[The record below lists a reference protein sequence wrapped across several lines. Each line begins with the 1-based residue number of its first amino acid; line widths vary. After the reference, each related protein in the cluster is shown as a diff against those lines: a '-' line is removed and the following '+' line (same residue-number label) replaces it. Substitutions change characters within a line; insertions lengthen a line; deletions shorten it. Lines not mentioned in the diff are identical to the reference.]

1 MGAATGIGPYDRS
14 QPVAHMSSF
23 SFSAGIKGALF
34 ALQNQRLHAG
44 GSHGIVGLQKLGRRR
59 SRCQIRRGAPTSLRP
74 GPHPMTAYSQSRPG
88 RLVRFFFQS
97 GGPWK
102 GAQIYLSA
110 EKKQLEESPVPRAS
124 QPSSPGLCHPA
135 AVSRLRIYIFSPLLI
150 AKSRE

>member
-59 SRCQIRRGAPTSLRP
+59 SRCQIRRGAP
-74 GPHPMTAYSQSRPG
+74 AACA
-88 RLVRFFFQS
+88 LVRT
-97 GGPWK
+97 P
-102 GAQIYLSA
+102 
-110 EKKQLEESPVPRAS
+110 
-124 QPSSPGLCHPA
+124 
-135 AVSRLRIYIFSPLLI
+135 
-150 AKSRE
+150 